1 MKKIGKSILFVI
13 IVSLVLFISYKLFFY
28 YYAKN
33 ISDKVYANK
42 DKEFVATIT
51 TADKQNNINSEV
63 KYLKNENYLKLQR
76 KIDNNMY
83 LDETFQDLKNNTE
96 VTILDNEKK
105 QANMTIGN
113 FFSGNIF
120 NFLDYKF
127 NEHYKDEKNILNKVN
142 YFSIRVANGSPT
154 IIKTVEYE
162 GKEYYVLIY
171 NYLGQFEEIYCIEK
185 DTYLPFVYI
194 DKTNLTTMTYDIEI
208 RDVTDEEINYPEL
221 SQYYTTVVGEWHQ

>member
-120 NFLDYKF
+120 NF
-127 NEHYKDEKNILNKVN
+127 
-142 YFSIRVANGSPT
+142 
-154 IIKTVEYE
+154 
-162 GKEYYVLIY
+162 
-171 NYLGQFEEIYCIEK
+171 
-185 DTYLPFVYI
+185 I
-194 DKTNLTTMTYDIEI
+194 D
-208 RDVTDEEINYPEL
+208 
-221 SQYYTTVVGEWHQ
+221 